1 MVARLLKLLHYGALI
16 GFVGG
21 LAAALLLAAFAA
33 DAPPTAH
40 AALRMAIAHL
50 GAELVVP
57 ALVLLVVS
65 GLLLVVARPHLI
77 GARWVWAKAVLTLAL
92 GGVTL
97 VVVMPA
103 LQRAAAVAAQ
113 AAIDA
118 APPGDVAQLFAVEAW
133 GGTAV
138 LLLALVAV
146 ILAVWRP
153 RLGAQPAADE
163 PRR

>member
-16 GFVGG
+16 GFIGG

-77 GARWVWAKAVLTLAL
+77 GARWIWAKAVLTLAL

-118 APPGDVAQLFAVEAW
+118 APPGDAAHLFAAEAW